1 MGLIVIILRFLVP
14 YSASDFVLL
23 WAFPPHNCS
32 MAQSCSPAT
41 ALGKSQWLPCII
53 LRVPFWASGPTGAAS
68 MASIWIGAKIPFTCT
83 ISVST
88 CGGGI
93 LQMKYYLSSEKKPSK
108 NWTNVFPSST
118 LISSTLWTC
127 TVWFQFILQVSLKAA
142 QLIFQNTK

>member
-93 LQMKYYLSSEKKPSK
+93 LQMKYYLSSEKKNIKELNKYLPIFNSHIFYLVDSYSLVSIYFTSFLKSSSAHFSK
-108 NWTNVFPSST
+108 Y
-118 LISSTLWTC
+118 
-127 TVWFQFILQVSLKAA
+127 
-142 QLIFQNTK
+142 